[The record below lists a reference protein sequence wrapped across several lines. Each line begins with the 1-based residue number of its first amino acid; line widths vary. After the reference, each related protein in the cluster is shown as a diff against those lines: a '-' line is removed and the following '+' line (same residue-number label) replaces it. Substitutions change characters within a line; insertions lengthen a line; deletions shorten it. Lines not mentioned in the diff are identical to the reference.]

1 MKAKIK
7 VLHLCKTY
15 YPNTFGGVEQVV
27 RTLCQ
32 YSEYHHIEAAICTVS
47 PHIQSV
53 SLAIEEGCQVWRFPE
68 TLSLASSPFS
78 ISLFLQFH
86 ELAKK
91 YDVIHCHFPWPFAD
105 LLVLLRAMGCRLLV
119 TYHSDVVRQK
129 YLGRIYSPLQQRFL
143 SQACAIVATSDKYVA
158 SSPVLQRFVRKVRTI
173 PLGMDF
179 PSWAHG
185 PGHETAQLPSTAPY
199 FVFIGGFRYYK
210 GLKYLLEAMSRVNA
224 HLVLIGDGAERRSYE
239 ILADHYAPGR
249 VHFLGAVDDRAK
261 FAVLAAAYAFVL
273 PSHVRSEAYGL
284 GLVEAAMMGK
294 AMISCEMGT
303 GTSFVNRHGLT
314 GFTVPPANVDAL
326 ADAMAQMLAQPDL
339 VQQMGKMAQLRYA
352 TELTAAKMAGAYA
365 DLYTRLLPSE

>member
-15 YPNTFGGVEQVV
+15 YPDTFGGVEQVV

-32 YSEYHHIEAAICTVS
+32 YSDLHHIEAAICTVS
-47 PHIQSV
+47 PSAQSI
-53 SLAIEEGCQVWRFPE
+53 SLAVEEGCQVWRFPE

-78 ISLFLQFH
+78 ASLFMQFH
-86 ELAKK
+86 ALAKK

-105 LLVLLRAMGCRLLV
+105 LLVLLRPMGCRLLI

-143 SQACAIVATSDKYVA
+143 SQARAVVATSDNYVA
-158 SSPVLQRFVRKVRTI
+158 SSPVLQRFVKKVQTI

-179 PSWAHG
+179 PGWALG
-185 PGHETAQLPSTAPY
+185 PRREVVHLPSATPY

-210 GLKYLLEAMSRVNA
+210 GLKYLLEAMSQVNA
-224 HLVLIGDGAERRSYE
+224 HLVLIGDGADRNSYE

-261 FAVLAAAYAFVL
+261 FAVLADAYAFVF

-303 GTSFVNRHGLT
+303 GTSFVNVNGLT
-314 GFTVPPANVDAL
+314 GLTVPPANVDAL
-326 ADAMAQMLAQPDL
+326 AKAMRQMLAQPEL
-339 VQQMGKMAQLRYA
+339 VEQMGENALHRYT

-365 DLYTRLLPSE
+365 DLYTRLLQTE